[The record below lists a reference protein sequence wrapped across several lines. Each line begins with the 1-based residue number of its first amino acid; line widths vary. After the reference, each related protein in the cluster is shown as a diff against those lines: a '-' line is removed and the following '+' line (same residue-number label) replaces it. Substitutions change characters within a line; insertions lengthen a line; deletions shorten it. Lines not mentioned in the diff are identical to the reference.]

1 MSSNDYPFLVVLDSV
16 GRSQDYAI
24 RLVREYLQIEWSL
37 KVNAVEPVYGAQA
50 LPLTLPEKPLQK
62 NRTDCG
68 VFLLHYAEL
77 LLKDF
82 HLYLFPGQYS
92 SLVY

>member
-1 MSSNDYPFLVVLDSV
+1 MSSNEHPFLVVLDSV

-77 LLKDF
+77 
-82 HLYLFPGQYS
+82 PEGAQIT
-92 SLVY
+92 